1 MLQGPTLQELI
12 EPFPKVQQWMSTVA
26 QSTDPHWKTVSA
38 FLHKV
43 AQRGKERKVKA
54 ASQSKL

>member
-1 MLQGPTLQELI
+1 MGELL
-12 EPFPKVQQWMSTVA
+12 EPFPKVQQWMARVAESTN
-26 QSTDPHWKTVSA
+26 PHWQTVSA

-43 AQRGKERKVKA
+43 AKRGKERKTA